1 MALSNT
7 VLAGLIEDEISAVLG
22 SPSDAAQL
30 NKVATA
36 IATAIVD
43 HINDAAEVVI
53 PGGSS
58 AGTYGV
64 E

>member
-1 MALSNT
+1 MALNKPQLEAAL
-7 VLAGLIEDEISAVLG
+7 LAIMN
-22 SPSDAAQL
+22 AAGAGRTKEQ
-30 NKVATA
+30 VAADLAQA
-36 IATAIVD
+36 IHDYALTG
-43 HINDAAEVVI
+43 EVVI